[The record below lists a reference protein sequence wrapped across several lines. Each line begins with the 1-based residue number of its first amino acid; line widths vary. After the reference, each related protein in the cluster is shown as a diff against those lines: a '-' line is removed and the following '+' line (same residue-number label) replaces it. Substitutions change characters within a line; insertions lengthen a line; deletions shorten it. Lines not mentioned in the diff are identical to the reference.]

1 MILYR
6 IIINTINI
14 IPKISH
20 VGIIVIRTRYATTTV
35 VTTTGIIESIRNRPY
50 INGWTDD
57 L

>member
-20 VGIIVIRTRYATTTV
+20 VGIIVIRTRYVTTT
-35 VTTTGIIESIRNRPY
+35 TIGTGIIESIRNRPY